1 MSKISKERKITYYIG
16 MGMVILGF
24 ILFFSVFI
32 IGGISIMSRDP
43 FSSPPP
49 ILNGFIGMILIFV
62 GMVVS
67 NIGAKGAA
75 GSGLKLDP
83 EEAVEDLK
91 PFNEAK
97 GKMIN
102 DIISNIDA
110 IDNIANAQAPKEI
123 IKIRCKACN
132 CLNDEDAKFCKNCG
146 APIWL

>member
-49 ILNGFIGMILIFV
+49 ILHGFIGMILIFV

-75 GSGLKLDP
+75 GSGLKLNP

-146 APIWL
+146 API